1 VFEVADSYN
10 LTNRAIVL
18 VTFAFSLVSR
28 FCCQTELSSFCQMKK
43 KNDNYRAI
51 LIN

>member
-1 VFEVADSYN
+1 MFEVADSYN

-43 KNDNYRAI
+43 MTIIERF
-51 LIN
+51 